1 MFGLEMARPPAST
14 KPMEVKL
21 AHQESEL
28 VNLLKKIP
36 LGKERVIYLFP
47 VPTYFFLS

>member
-1 MFGLEMARPPAST
+1 MFGLELARPPAST

-28 VNLLKKIP
+28 VSLLKRIP
-36 LGKERVIYLFP
+36 LGIYFCKKQP
-47 VPTYFFLS
+47 PG

>member
-1 MFGLEMARPPAST
+1 MFGLELVRPPAST

-28 VNLLKKIP
+28 VGLLKKIK
-36 LGKERVIYLFP
+36 LGKNLFADI
-47 VPTYFFLS
+47 F